1 MISTSHCQ
9 RDSWIV
15 ALEPAESLRNA
26 TRTEPRYSDI
36 RLGHELGDIPR
47 RIQAFWWKSFCLS
60 GRRTLRSSLVASAA
74 CGTCSAPPELQCL
87 FIHRSVE
94 QSLQQ
99 RLYRDAD
106 VDRSV
111 LTVPTSE
118 SAFSRVVFIAP
129 VSFSRA
135 IRCEFFEALKKAY
148 ASWGQVDPQLAMPSR
163 V

>member
-1 MISTSHCQ
+1 MNQLRACIMRPERSRGIQISGSDMSSAT
-9 RDSWIV
+9 
-15 ALEPAESLRNA
+15 PA
-26 TRTEPRYSDI
+26 P
-36 RLGHELGDIPR
+36 
-47 RIQAFWWKSFCLS
+47 IQAFWWKSFCLS
-60 GRRTLRSSLVASAA
+60 GRRTLRSSPCCQ
-74 CGTCSAPPELQCL
+74 CGLRDMQRTPELQCL

-118 SAFSRVVFIAP
+118 SAFSRVVFITA

-148 ASWGQVDPQLAMPSR
+148 ASWGRSTLNSQCLAEFDIFPPQHRGWGGACYP
-163 V
+163 